1 MGGRRGAASQTVDQ
15 SFVLDSIEDTI
26 YQTGRFHA
34 RFQHDDDDVMIIA
47 FVFHPSVSLSAT
59 SPYLQRFALTVPQPM
74 LAPEGH
80 LRSLPLDRPLHH
92 P

>member
-1 MGGRRGAASQTVDQ
+1 MGGRRGTASQTVDQ

-26 YQTGRFHA
+26 YQTSRFHV

-47 FVFHPSVSLSAT
+47 FVFHPSVSLSPT
-59 SPYLQRFALTVPQPM
+59 SPYLQRFALTVPQPT
-74 LAPEGH
+74 LALEGY